1 MDSWSQVPGPRRR
14 RRNFQPNN
22 HRSGE
27 DPLTCGGCSVR
38 PRREVFERDSL
49 GYRDMQCE
57 TRASLRHRIVGYPA
71 VLRLHDAFDEMQAQS
86 VSRNIGADSRAAV
99 ERFEQVAFIG
109 GVDSR
114 TTVGN
119 AEPYFFRTRIH
130 FCGDFDMRFVTRLTV
145 FQSIAQEILYA
156 LHQGRSVCKNGRQ
169 FRIDMRRE
177 VAL

>member
-27 DPLTCGGCSVR
+27 DPLTCGGGSVR
-38 PRREVFERDSL
+38 PRREVFERDSS

-57 TRASLRHRIVGYPA
+57 TRASLRRRIVGYPA

-86 VSRNIGADSRAAV
+86 ISRNIRADSRAAV
-99 ERFEQVAFIG
+99 KRFEQVALIG

-119 AEPYFFRTRIH
+119 AEPDFFRTRIH
-130 FCGDFDMRFVTRLTV
+130 FCGDFDMRFDMRFVTRLTV
-145 FQSIAQEILYA
+145 FQSIAQEIL
-156 LHQGRSVCKNGRQ
+156 
-169 FRIDMRRE
+169 
-177 VAL
+177 